1 MIRIAGFASYRGT
14 NLRHI
19 DAACRAGHES
29 AGPARA
35 TLALLVSNN
44 SGAEILD
51 YAREQAIPWI
61 HLSGGTHPEPDSL
74 DHAIADSLAANEI
87 DLVFLSGYMKR
98 LGPRTVAGFRGR
110 ILNVHPSLLPLHGGQ
125 GMYGNRVY
133 EEVLASGE
141 TRTGATVHIVD
152 EEYDHG
158 PTVLQREVPVEPD
171 DTVGS
176 LAARVRECER
186 VLCVEVVERL
196 GRGELPGV
204 DLAGP
209 RSLISPAG

>member
-1 MIRIAGFASYRGT
+1 MIRIAGFASHRGT

-19 DAACRAGHES
+19 DAACRAGH
-29 AGPARA
+29 AKA

-51 YAREQAIPWI
+51 YAREQTIPWA
-61 HLSGGTHPEPDSL
+61 HLSSGTHAEPHAL
-74 DHAIADSLAANEI
+74 DHAIVDVLTANEI

-133 EEVLASGE
+133 EEVLASRE

-152 EEYDHG
+152 EQYDHG

-171 DTVGS
+171 DDVGRLS
-176 LAARVRECER
+176 ARVRECER
-186 VLCVEVVERL
+186 ALCVEVVERL
-196 GRGELPGV
+196 GTGTLAGVALPGP
-204 DLAGP
+204 AEMT
-209 RSLISPAG
+209 SPGG